1 MQIVRTVSDLR
12 AALGATRSAAFVPT
26 MGNLHDGH
34 LSLMRLGKAAGRPL
48 VTSIFVN
55 RLQFAPHEDFAS
67 YPRTFEADCDKLRSV
82 DCDLL
87 FAPDERELYPVEQ
100 AFRVSTPHGL
110 GDILEGEFRPGFFE
124 GVATVVLKL
133 FGCVQPAAAVFGMK
147 DYQQLMVVR
156 RMVEQ
161 FNLPIAIVPG
171 ATMREADGL
180 AMSSRN
186 GYLSAAERAEA
197 PALARAAG
205 ARAARGASR
214 DAAGARRRGAPCPG
228 RSPGP
233 RLEAR
238 LPGGAPP
245 RRPRAAAG
253 RRPRRPRHAGRARR
267 CAARHD
273 ATDRQPRVLRG
284 VAAGSRAKGPERR
297 AQGGA
302 RGRAAGGDDGGR
314 CFAPTSLRCSPR
326 GRAAKLATLASRAP
340 LRQSP
345 RE

>member
-1 MQIVRTVSDLR
+1 MQIVRTASELH
-12 AALGATRSAAFVPT
+12 AALGANRSAAFVPT
-26 MGNLHDGH
+26 MGNLHEGH
-34 LSLMRLGKAAGRPL
+34 LSLMRLGKAVGRPL
-48 VTSIFVN
+48 VASIFVN

-186 GYLSAAERAEA
+186 GYLDAAERAEA
-197 PALARAAG
+197 PALARALQAL
-205 ARAARGASR
+205 
-214 DAAGARRRGAPCPG
+214 ARRTAELGSELADECRGVA
-228 RSPGP
+228 
-233 RLEAR
+233 
-238 LPGGAPP
+238 
-245 RRPRAAAG
+245 PRAAEAAG
-253 RRPRRPRHAGRARR
+253 ERALQALAQAERDALAALGGRGWKPDYLVVRRRSDLAAPRAADLATPQSLVALG
-267 CAARHD
+267 AARLGTTRLID
-273 ATDRQPRVLRG
+273 NL
-284 VAAGSRAKGPERR
+284 E
-297 AQGGA
+297 
-302 RGRAAGGDDGGR
+302 
-314 CFAPTSLRCSPR
+314 F
-326 GRAAKLATLASRAP
+326 
-340 LRQSP
+340 
-345 RE
+345 